1 MITNFFPPANT
12 VASHRTYSFAKYLPD
27 YGIDVSILTPE
38 RSGNLR
44 YDLHGMKIITPYQD
58 KSSINRFV
66 RKPNIVKDLMKYT
79 GVRPALNYLKSTL
92 YRKGK
97 RMLNAQTV
105 REYDAVLV
113 SFGPENVLR
122 LGYYLNRKY
131 GLPLIIDYRDLWIG
145 NFFFRPT
152 PLDKIVVRFIEGK
165 IIRSASLVTAV
176 SRGLSDILNRR
187 YHIESKVIYNGF
199 FDDIERNFSLYLDN
213 TNDPKLIKMC
223 YCGSL
228 YNGAQPI
235 QLVFP
240 ALSREEDLLLYIAL
254 FEDIDCRYIKKLA
267 KQWNVEDRIVIYKNL
282 SNEDA
287 ISLQYQCDLLLF
299 LNSLDGSGAG
309 TLSGKL
315 FEYMAAKKYILGI
328 GHRADE
334 AAKIIIDLNLGGY
347 TDSTDEV
354 TSLIRKSK
362 QWEGAIDSK
371 VSFFTRRN
379 QVKRMAE
386 KLRKI

>member
-1 MITNFFPPANT
+1 
-12 VASHRTYSFAKYLPD
+12 
-27 YGIDVSILTPE
+27 
-38 RSGNLR
+38 
-44 YDLHGMKIITPYQD
+44 
-58 KSSINRFV
+58 
-66 RKPNIVKDLMKYT
+66 
-79 GVRPALNYLKSTL
+79 
-92 YRKGK
+92 
-97 RMLNAQTV
+97 
-105 REYDAVLV
+105 
-113 SFGPENVLR
+113 
-122 LGYYLNRKY
+122 
-131 GLPLIIDYRDLWIG
+131 
-145 NFFFRPT
+145 
-152 PLDKIVVRFIEGK
+152 
-165 IIRSASLVTAV
+165 
-176 SRGLSDILNRR
+176 
-187 YHIESKVIYNGF
+187 
-199 FDDIERNFSLYLDN
+199 
-213 TNDPKLIKMC
+213 MC

-334 AAKIIIDLNLGGY
+334 AAKIIIDLNLGG
-347 TDSTDEV
+347 STDEV